1 MNEKELNLIDEW
13 LSSQRR
19 YKLLD
24 CHRRSWLKHLHGT
37 NLSVWLSVFTSE
49 NDDQQAWPSLAHLG
63 RDTGLSRRSVID
75 AKLWLVEHGWI
86 RVLEGTAADNYNNP
100 TRGASRVQII
110 CVDDPTKGCRICT
123 GDETA
128 PEGGVQKLHRCRF
141 CIYWCKFCTQC
152 YYCFCFCFYGY

>member
-63 RDTGLSRRSVID
+63 RDTGLS
-75 AKLWLVEHGWI
+75 
-86 RVLEGTAADNYNNP
+86 DNYNNP